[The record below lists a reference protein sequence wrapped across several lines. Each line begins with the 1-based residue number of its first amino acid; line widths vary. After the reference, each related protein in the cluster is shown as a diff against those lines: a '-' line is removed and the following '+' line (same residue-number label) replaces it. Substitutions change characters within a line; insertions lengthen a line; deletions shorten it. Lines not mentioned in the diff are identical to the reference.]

1 MNRREKMLESLRIGK
16 KLRVKHPD
24 LNIYINVKVKL
35 ENANLTLD
43 SLKISLPKKASKLEK
58 LLLKLVQ
65 IYCNDVLVNNM
76 YNGVLTSN
84 EYQKIKNFIGPLPIA
99 S

>member
-1 MNRREKMLESLRIGK
+1 MNAKALASLKSGK

-24 LNIYINVKVKL
+24 LDLYINASVKL
-35 ENANLTLD
+35 TNTDLTVD
-43 SLKISLPKKASKLEK
+43 SLKISLPQKASKLEK

-76 YNGVLTSN
+76 YNELMKS
-84 EYQKIKNFIGPLPIA
+84 EQYLKIKQSIDLNATEP
-99 S
+99 